1 MNKHRTCR
9 NQWLRALHLRG
20 KHIFQQ
26 NCFYKML
33 QIRMWCLSW
42 NGWSGCVSQ
51 LCREAAICFF
61 PSLPFLL
68 FSTFTVKVLPEKF
81 LVSRTYKLPL
91 LWVMH
96 LFLIH
101 SVNTDWFPLI
111 GDKDTPTE
119 ALFIKNKNKNKNSQ
133 ILLLYY
139 STIKKHLSRTGD
151 NTENDL

>member
-20 KHIFQQ
+20 KQIFQQ

-33 QIRMWCLSW
+33 QIGMWSLSW

-61 PSLPFLL
+61 PSLLFLL
-68 FSTFTVKVLPEKF
+68 FSTFKVKVLPENF
-81 LVSRTYKLPL
+81 IFSRTCKLPL

-101 SVNTDWFPLI
+101 SVNTLI
-111 GDKDTPTE
+111 DFHWLGIRIHQLRHFLFKKKKTPKSCFCIT
-119 ALFIKNKNKNKNSQ
+119 LQLKNIFK
-133 ILLLYY
+133 
-139 STIKKHLSRTGD
+139 G
-151 NTENDL
+151 